1 MTPAEVITEVRSIL
15 QDADTPYRYSDTD
28 LLGFV
33 NQTIK
38 RMVVLRPDLFGV
50 IGDIPTTA
58 GSAVQSLPSDA
69 LRLIDIF
76 QVKGGNAVTEVDRET
91 MARYA
96 PDWMNATAGSPVNFM
111 RHIKNS
117 ERFFLYPPPTAGTVL
132 VGEYAQ
138 VPADYALTDTITTP
152 SGAFFPTIIDGT
164 VWLAESI
171 EDEAINSKRAEFFLQ
186 LFTSQLS
193 ASLQSRTVTDTKP
206 AGMKPSR
213 TDQIIGEVI

>member
-33 NQTIK
+33 NQTIQ

-111 RHIKNS
+111 RHVKNS

-171 EDEAINSKRAEFFLQ
+171 EDEAVNSKRAEFFLQ

>member
-1 MTPAEVITEVRSIL
+1 MTPAEVITEARSIL

-38 RMVVLRPDLFGV
+38 RMVVIRPDLFGE

-58 GSAVQSLPSDA
+58 GTAVQSLPSDA

-76 QVKGGNAVTEVDRET
+76 QVKGGNAITEVDRET

-111 RHIKNS
+111 RHVKNS
-117 ERFFLYPPPTAGTVL
+117 ERFFLYPPPAEGTVL
-132 VGEYAQ
+132 VGEYSK
-138 VPADYALTDTITTP
+138 VPADYALTDTITRP
-152 SGAFFPTIIDGT
+152 SEAFFPTIITGV

-171 EDEAINSKRAEFFLQ
+171 DDEAVNSKRAEFFLQ
-186 LFTSQLS
+186 LFTSELAS
-193 ASLQSRTVTDTKP
+193 SLQSRTVTDTKP
-206 AGMKPSR
+206 AGLKPSKA
-213 TDQIIGEVI
+213 DAVVGEVI

>member
-1 MTPAEVITEVRSIL
+1 VTPADVITEARNIL
-15 QDADTPYRYSDTD
+15 QDVDTPNRYSDAD
-28 LLGFV
+28 LLKFV

-38 RMVVLRPDLFGV
+38 RMVVLRPDLFGE

-58 GSAVQSLPSDA
+58 GTAVQSLPSDA

-111 RHIKNS
+111 RHIKNA
-117 ERFFLYPPPTAGTVL
+117 EKFFLYPPPVSGTVL
-132 VGEYAQ
+132 VGEYSK
-138 VPADYALTDTITTP
+138 VPADYALADTITAP
-152 SGAFFPTIIDGT
+152 SEAFFPTIIDGV

-171 EDEAINSKRAEFFLQ
+171 DDEAVNSERAKFFLQ
-186 LFTSQLS
+186 LFTTQLS
-193 ASLQSRTVTDTKP
+193 DSLQSRVVTDTKP

-213 TDQIIGEVI
+213 AAMIAGEVI

>member
-38 RMVVLRPDLFGV
+38 RMVVLRPDLFGE
-50 IGDIPTTA
+50 INDIPTTA
-58 GSAVQSLPSDA
+58 GTAVQSLPSDA

-76 QVKGGNAVTEVDRET
+76 QVKGGNAITEVDRET

-117 ERFFLYPPPTAGTVL
+117 ERFFLYPPPSEGTVL
-132 VGEYAQ
+132 VGEYAK
-138 VPADYALTDTITTP
+138 VPSDYELSDTITTP
-152 SGAFFPTIIDGT
+152 SEAFFPTIIDGV

-171 EDEAINSKRAEFFLQ
+171 EDEAVNSKRAEFFLQ

-213 TDQIIGEVI
+213 ADQIIGEVI

>member
-1 MTPAEVITEVRSIL
+1 MTPTEVITEVRNIL
-15 QDADTPYRYSDTD
+15 QDADTPYRYSDND
-28 LLGFV
+28 LLGYL

-38 RMVVLRPDLFGV
+38 RMVVLRPDLFGE

-58 GSAVQSLPSDA
+58 GTAVQSLPTDA

-76 QVKGGNAVTEVDRET
+76 QVKGGNAITEVDRET
-91 MARYA
+91 MARYY

-111 RHIKNS
+111 RHVKNA
-117 ERFFLYPPPTAGTVL
+117 ERFFLYPPPASGTVL
-132 VGEYAQ
+132 VGEYSKI
-138 VPADYALTDTITTP
+138 PADYALTDTITKP
-152 SGAFFPTIIDGT
+152 SDAFFPTLVDGV
-164 VWLAESI
+164 VWLAESAD
-171 EDEAINSKRAEFFLQ
+171 DESINSKRAEFFLQ

-206 AGMKPSR
+206 AGLKPSR

>member
-38 RMVVLRPDLFGV
+38 RMVVIRPDLFGE

-58 GSAVQSLPSDA
+58 GSAVQSLPSDS

-76 QVKGGNAVTEVDRET
+76 QVKGGNAITEVDRET

-111 RHIKNS
+111 RHVKNS
-117 ERFFLYPPPTAGTVL
+117 ERFFLYPPPVEGTIL
-132 VGEYAQ
+132 VGEYSK
-138 VPADYALTDTITTP
+138 VPSDYALTDTITRP
-152 SGAFFPTIIDGT
+152 SEAFFPTIITGV

-171 EDEAINSKRAEFFLQ
+171 DDEAVNSKRAEFFLQ
-186 LFTSQLS
+186 LFTSELAS
-193 ASLQSRTVTDTKP
+193 SLQSRTVTDTKP
-206 AGMKPSR
+206 AGLKPSR
-213 TDQIIGEVI
+213 ADAVVGEVI

>member
-111 RHIKNS
+111 RHVKNS

-152 SGAFFPTIIDGT
+152 SDAFFPTIIDGT

-171 EDEAINSKRAEFFLQ
+171 EDEAVNSKRAEFFLQ

-213 TDQIIGEVI
+213 ADQIAGEVI

>member
-1 MTPAEVITEVRSIL
+1 VTPAEVITEVRSIL

-38 RMVVLRPDLFGV
+38 RMVVLRPDLFGE

-76 QVKGGNAVTEVDRET
+76 QVKGGNAITEVDRET

-96 PDWMNATAGSPVNFM
+96 PDWMNATAGTPVNFM
-111 RHIKNS
+111 RHVKNS
-117 ERFFLYPPPTAGTVL
+117 ERFFLYPPPASGTVL
-132 VGEYAQ
+132 VGEYAK
-138 VPADYALTDTITTP
+138 VPSDYALTDTITTP
-152 SGAFFPTIIDGT
+152 SEAFFPTIIDGV

-171 EDEAINSKRAEFFLQ
+171 EDEAVNSKRAEFFLQ

-193 ASLQSRTVTDTKP
+193 SSLQSRTITDTKP
-206 AGMKPSR
+206 AGLKPSR

>member
-38 RMVVLRPDLFGV
+38 RMVVIRPDLFGE
-50 IGDIPTTA
+50 ISDIPTTA
-58 GSAVQSLPSDA
+58 GTAVQSLPSDA

-76 QVKGGNAVTEVDRET
+76 QVKGGNAITEVDRET

-111 RHIKNS
+111 RHVKNS
-117 ERFFLYPPPTAGTVL
+117 ERFFLYPPPVAGTVL
-132 VGEYAQ
+132 VGEYSK
-138 VPADYALTDTITTP
+138 VPADYALTDTITTL
-152 SGAFFPTIIDGT
+152 SDAFFPTIIDGT

-171 EDEAINSKRAEFFLQ
+171 DDEAVNSKRAEFFLQ
-186 LFTSQLS
+186 LFTSQLAS
-193 ASLQSRTVTDTKP
+193 SLQSRTLTDTKP
-206 AGMKPSR
+206 AGMKPSKKNL
-213 TDQIIGEVI
+213 IVGEVI

>member
-1 MTPAEVITEVRSIL
+1 MTPAEVITEARSIL

-38 RMVVLRPDLFGV
+38 RMVVIRPDLFGE

-58 GSAVQSLPSDA
+58 GTAVQSLPSDA

-76 QVKGGNAVTEVDRET
+76 QVKGGNAITEVDRET

-96 PDWMNATAGSPVNFM
+96 PDWMNAASGSPVNFM
-111 RHIKNS
+111 RHVKNS
-117 ERFFLYPPPTAGTVL
+117 ERFFLYPPPAEGTVL
-132 VGEYAQ
+132 VGEYSK
-138 VPADYALTDTITTP
+138 VPADYALTDTITRP
-152 SGAFFPTIIDGT
+152 SEAFFPTIITGV

-171 EDEAINSKRAEFFLQ
+171 DDEAVNSKRAEFFLQ
-186 LFTSQLS
+186 LFTSELAS
-193 ASLQSRTVTDTKP
+193 SLQSRTVTDTKP
-206 AGMKPSR
+206 AGLKPSKAD
-213 TDQIIGEVI
+213 TVVGEVI

>member
-1 MTPAEVITEVRSIL
+1 VTPAEVITEARNIL
-15 QDADTPYRYSDTD
+15 QDVDTPNRYSDAD
-28 LLGFV
+28 LLKFV

-38 RMVVLRPDLFGV
+38 RMVVLRPDLFGE

-58 GSAVQSLPSDA
+58 GTAVQSLPSDA

-76 QVKGGNAVTEVDRET
+76 QVKGGNAITEVDRET

-96 PDWMNATAGSPVNFM
+96 PDWMNTTAGSPVNFM
-111 RHIKNS
+111 RHVKNS
-117 ERFFLYPPPTAGTVL
+117 ERFFLYPPPVSGTVL
-132 VGEYAQ
+132 VGEYAK
-138 VPADYALTDTITTP
+138 VPSDYALGDTITTP
-152 SGAFFPTIIDGT
+152 SEAFFPTIVDGV

-171 EDEAINSKRAEFFLQ
+171 DDEAINSKRAEFFLQ

-193 ASLQSRTVTDTKP
+193 SSLQSRTVTDTKP

-213 TDQIIGEVI
+213 ADQIAGEVI